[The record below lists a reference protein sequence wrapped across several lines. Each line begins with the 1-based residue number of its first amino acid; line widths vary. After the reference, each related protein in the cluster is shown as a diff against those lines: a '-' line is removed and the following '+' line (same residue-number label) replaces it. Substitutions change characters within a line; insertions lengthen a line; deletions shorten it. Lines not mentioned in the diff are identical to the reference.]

1 MSELDRLQ
9 AAPELY
15 RARAQTTAGLAT
27 TAAAAISAGIVF
39 GSAQL
44 PAVAELL
51 AVLAIG
57 ALLVSVAASVAA
69 SQFTEEREVD
79 NAALATELK
88 RLTRSIRKRIRVSS
102 VSGAIAMALF
112 LGMVAVVLFGESSRP
127 SVVEVYLDDVVVA
140 HLTRTCPGINDGVV
154 RARTGGH
161 SLDDFSKPLR
171 LAVSADECASDSGV
185 SLRVDRSHVDL
196 LLEVPG

>member
-39 GSAQL
+39 GSAHL
-44 PAVAELL
+44 PALAELL

-69 SQFTEEREVD
+69 
-79 NAALATELK
+79 
-88 RLTRSIRKRIRVSS
+88 
-102 VSGAIAMALF
+102 
-112 LGMVAVVLFGESSRP
+112 
-127 SVVEVYLDDVVVA
+127 
-140 HLTRTCPGINDGVV
+140 
-154 RARTGGH
+154 
-161 SLDDFSKPLR
+161 
-171 LAVSADECASDSGV
+171 
-185 SLRVDRSHVDL
+185 
-196 LLEVPG
+196 

>member
-27 TAAAAISAGIVF
+27 TAAAAITAGIAF

-44 PAVAELL
+44 PALAEVL

-69 SQFTEEREVD
+69 SQFTEERDVD
-79 NAALATELK
+79 SAVLADELR
-88 RLTRSIRKRIRVSS
+88 RLTGSIRKRIRVSS
-102 VSGAIAMALF
+102 ISGVVAMALF
-112 LGMVAVVLFGESSRP
+112 VGLIAVVLFVDNSPSSI
-127 SVVEVYLDDVVVA
+127 VDVYVDEVVVA
-140 HLTRTCPGINDGVV
+140 RLTQSCPGANDGVV
-154 RARTGGH
+154 RARAEEH
-161 SLDDFSKPLR
+161 NLDDLSRPLK
-171 LAVSADECASDSGV
+171 LEVSPEECAPHDDV
-185 SLRVDRSHVDL
+185 SIRLDHSHVDL
-196 LLEVPG
+196 LVEVSP